1 MPALGAS
8 GSVNACVIF
17 NIAANPFSTVLI
29 WGLVPVPAFLLG
41 VLWVWSDVS
50 GALVRTLAGCMHMP
64 SLQLCTFKAESA
76 CTMQRLQERAALGMQ
91 GGGSGAGQPSIGYT
105 AHLGGALTGALT
117 WVAYSRGRLRL

>member
-41 VLWVWSDVS
+41 VLWVWSDVT
-50 GALVRTLAGCMHMP
+50 GALVRTLAGCSCPAVQCNAVHAMHN
-64 SLQLCTFKAESA
+64 
-76 CTMQRLQERAALGMQ
+76 AA
-91 GGGSGAGQPSIGYT
+91 SEYVRVCCP
-105 AHLGGALTGALT
+105 
-117 WVAYSRGRLRL
+117 